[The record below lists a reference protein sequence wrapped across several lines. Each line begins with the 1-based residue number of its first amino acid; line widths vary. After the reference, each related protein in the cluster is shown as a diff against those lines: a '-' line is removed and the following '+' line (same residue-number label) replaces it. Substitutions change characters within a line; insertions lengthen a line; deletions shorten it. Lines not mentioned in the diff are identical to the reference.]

1 MTVAAVVY
9 SRNEADLLAPC
20 LAAVTGFDEVVVCD
34 MQSSDD
40 TVSVARRAGARV
52 VEVPDARVIEEVRQR
67 GLDAVGT
74 SWVLFVDADEIL
86 PPGFSEH
93 VRRMI
98 ASAASDGTVAY
109 RLPYANVAFGRQLH
123 STLVGSAKYSLLS
136 RSGTHYPALGRA
148 HVPPDFDGPIKDAPA
163 SVPQILH
170 LNFRGAEQ
178 TVEKTL
184 RYSPD
189 VAGEPSLLTPTGLIR
204 ALLRATVFSPVW
216 ADGYAGVA
224 VATAT
229 VFGRWYAAFLKAE
242 RSGILADDLPARELR
257 RVATVS
263 RWQKAA
269 IRSRDLARSWP
280 RRSSRASHG
289 PE

>member
-9 SRNEADLLAPC
+9 SRNEADLLPPC
-20 LAAVTGFDEVVVCD
+20 LAALTGFDEVIVCD
-34 MQSSDD
+34 MQSTDD
-40 TVSVARRAGARV
+40 TVGVAERAGARV

-67 GLDAVGT
+67 GLDAAGT
-74 SWVLFVDADEIL
+74 SWVMFVDADEIL
-86 PPGFSEH
+86 PPGFSAH

-98 ASAASDGTVAY
+98 ASADSDGTVAY
-109 RLPYANVAFGRQLH
+109 RLPYANVAFGRPLH
-123 STLVGSAKYSLLS
+123 STLVGSAKYSLMS
-136 RSGTHYPALGRA
+136 RSGVRFPTPGRA
-148 HVPPDFDGPIKDAPA
+148 HVPPDFDGPVKDAPP

-189 VAGEPSLLTPTGLIR
+189 VAGESSLLTPTGLIR
-204 ALLRATVFSPVW
+204 ALLRATVFSRVW

-229 VFGRWYAAFLKAE
+229 VFGRWYAALLRAE
-242 RSGILADDLPARELR
+242 RAGILGDDLPARELR
-257 RVATVS
+257 RLSSAS
-263 RWQKAA
+263 RWQEAA
-269 IRSRDLARSWP
+269 IRSRETVRSVT
-280 RRSSRASHG
+280 RRSRRASRR